1 MRAGKQSFAYF
12 MLAVLLVAM
21 TALNAT
27 AQDEPARPKPH
38 GILANYFQATISF
51 EPNQGQTDGRVKFMS
66 RGAGYNLFLM
76 PSNAVFFFRHAGD
89 RDDLVP
95 KESEGLA
102 MSVVGANPVPKISG
116 IDELPGKSSYFLGND
131 PKKWYTNIPNFGKV
145 QYENIYPGIDL
156 VYHGTQGQLEY
167 DFAVHPG
174 AAPKVIMIEF
184 TGAKRITVSSK
195 GELVLEAETGQICF
209 HKPVAY
215 QQDNGN
221 KRFIDARYLLIG
233 KNQVS
238 FAVGAYD
245 SKKTLI
251 IDPVLVDAP
260 KVDRFRGSASCC
272 S

>member
-12 MLAVLLVAM
+12 MLAVLLLAM
-21 TALNAT
+21 TALNTT

-51 EPNQGQTDGRVKFMS
+51 EPNQGQTDGRVKFMA
-66 RGAGYNLFLM
+66 RGAGYNLFLT
-76 PSNAVFFFRHAGD
+76 PSNAVFSFRHVDD
-89 RDDLVP
+89 RDDLVL
-95 KESEGLA
+95 KESGVLV
-102 MSVVGANPVPKISG
+102 MRVVGANPAPKISG
-116 IDELPGKSSYFLGND
+116 IDELPGKSSYFLGTD
-131 PKKWYTNIPNFGKV
+131 PKKWYTNIPNFGEV

-156 VYHGTQGQLEY
+156 VYHGIRGQLEY

-174 AAPKVIMIEF
+174 AAPQVIRIEF
-184 TGAKRITVSSK
+184 TGANRITVSSK
-195 GELVLEAETGQICF
+195 GELVLQAETGQVCF

-215 QQDNGN
+215 QQDSGN

-233 KNQVS
+233 KDQVS
-238 FAVGAYD
+238 FALGAYD
-245 SKKTLI
+245 PQKTLI
-251 IDPVLVDAP
+251 IDPVLVGAP